1 MAGNNDTAKVFI
13 SFAGKSITGLADR
26 PKLAER
32 PARVSTTFGC
42 QGYSESPQEYEG
54 DRSVT
59 LSVFR
64 TGDGYKYL
72 EKCFENRTRGGLVI
86 RDTNPDIAETYKIDI
101 AQVKSIP
108 EITFGSNDAV
118 DIIIECCTEV
128 ETQR

>member
-32 PARVSTTFGC
+32 PSRVSTTFGC
-42 QGYSESPQEYEG
+42 QGYSESQQEYEG
-54 DRSVT
+54 DRQVT

-72 EKCFENRTRGGLVI
+72 EQCFENRTRGGLVI
-86 RDTNPDIAETYKIDI
+86 RDTNPDIAETYKISH
-101 AQVKSIP
+101 KLNL
-108 EITFGSNDAV
+108 F
-118 DIIIECCTEV
+118 
-128 ETQR
+128 QRLPLVLTKL

>member
-32 PARVSTTFGC
+32 PSRVSTTFGC
-42 QGYSESPQEYEG
+42 QGYSESQQEYEG

-86 RDTNPDIAETYKIDI
+86 RDTNPDIAETYKVDI
-101 AQVKSIP
+101 AHVKSIP

-118 DIIIECCTEV
+118 DIVIECCTEV

>member
-32 PARVSTTFGC
+32 PSRVSTTFGC
-42 QGYSESPQEYEG
+42 QGYSESQQEYEG

-72 EKCFENRTRGGLVI
+72 QVTYPEGCKDVQEMT
-86 RDTNPDIAETYKIDI
+86 AEQIK
-101 AQVKSIP
+101 
-108 EITFGSNDAV
+108 EMFSN
-118 DIIIECCTEV
+118 CTGK
-128 ETQR
+128 RKLRRI